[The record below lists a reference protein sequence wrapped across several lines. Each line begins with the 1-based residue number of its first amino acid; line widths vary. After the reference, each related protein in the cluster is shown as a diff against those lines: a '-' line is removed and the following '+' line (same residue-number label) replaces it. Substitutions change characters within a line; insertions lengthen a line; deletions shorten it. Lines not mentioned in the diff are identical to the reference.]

1 MAGAYLIFTAEMV
14 NSIQKCWTGV
24 LHIVDA
30 FDSIYLFDS
39 HNKDGNDNL
48 QSTGTVVILKFD
60 KLHSL
65 ENYKQSAY

>member
-48 QSTGTVVILKFD
+48 
-60 KLHSL
+60 
-65 ENYKQSAY
+65 